1 MSSHPSLF
9 PYHVSMQQLFHST
22 ERKSND
28 VGGVC
33 IAYVSP
39 LQSGQK
45 FASSTVRKRFSSNNC
60 LRTPPPPHLCLPL
73 SCFLHKLFAL
83 DREKSGTKSNDA
95 GGVVL
100 SPFKVGKS
108 IPFSKYSCLGLKYSY
123 LRVLPMLPHCLKFS
137 CPIQATAANPKMDN
151 VWKKSLIV

>member
-1 MSSHPSLF
+1 
-9 PYHVSMQQLFHST
+9 MQQLFHST

>member
-1 MSSHPSLF
+1 M
-9 PYHVSMQQLFHST
+9 YC
-22 ERKSND
+22 
-28 VGGVC
+28 VC
-33 IAYVSP
+33 IATSKWPKVCFFNGAQKIFQIIFSQQLSLHSP
-39 LQSGQK
+39 
-45 FASSTVRKRFSSNNC
+45 T
-60 LRTPPPPHLCLPL
+60 TPLCLPL

-108 IPFSKYSCLGLKYSY
+108 IPISKYSCLGLKYSY